1 MPPCQFENSQ
11 ELLELARER
20 IADLNA
26 QLSRA
31 EEEGC
36 ELRRVWAR
44 QKAKNRMQA
53 RMLKGAAK
61 AIFKA
66 IQNGAST
73 CPSLLRWI
81 DRYAISQRKG

>member
-20 IADLNA
+20 IADLKER
-26 QLSRA
+26 LSRA
-31 EEEGC
+31 EEDGC
-36 ELRRVWAR
+36 QLRRAWAR
-44 QKAKNRMQA
+44 QKAKNRVQA
-53 RMLKGAAK
+53 RLLKGAAK
-61 AIFKA
+61 AIFNA
-66 IQNGAST
+66 IQNGAGT